1 MTDYGAYASAF
12 ALPPPFR
19 VGRVLVCALGVFERQ
34 WARLL
39 GATLLACLGLFAAI
53 AVLVGI
59 FIGGILLLNQTSGLQ
74 SGLALREPFVL
85 KILLGI
91 PALVL
96 AMAFCGGMIAM
107 PVATVL
113 ADLGGTRPRFG
124 RAFRRGAWRCLALT
138 GIFLLL
144 LVPMAIGMVLLVLPG
159 ILVIAFGSIATM
171 ACIVER
177 AGPIDSLRR
186 AAYLTR
192 GNRWRLVGLALCGM
206 VIGWIPAAV
215 QLLVKDISLLATPER
230 PLLMTLLGTALI
242 VAFNWTLSTIVSLS
256 YGVAYH
262 DLVRLQDGAASEAIA
277 DALES

>member
-19 VGRVLVCALGVFERQ
+19 VRRVLACAFGVFERQ

-39 GATLLACLGLFAAI
+39 GATLLAFLGFFAAG
-53 AVLVGI
+53 AVLVGL
-59 FIGGILLLNQTSGLQ
+59 FLGGLLLLGHVPGQ
-74 SGLALREPFVL
+74 ALLKLSLFRIVL
-85 KILLGI
+85 TV
-91 PALVL
+91 PATAL

-107 PVATVL
+107 PLAAVL

-124 RAFRRGAWRCLALT
+124 HAFYRGAKRCLALL

-144 LVPMAIGMVLLVLPG
+144 LIPMAIGIVLLVLPG
-159 ILVIAFGSIATM
+159 ILVLAFGSIATM
-171 ACIVER
+171 VCIVER
-177 AGPIDSLRR
+177 AGPIESLRR

-192 GNRWRLVGLALCGM
+192 GNRWRLAGLALCGM
-206 VIGWIPAAV
+206 IIGWIPAGV
-215 QLLVKDISLLATPER
+215 QVLVKNISLLATPER
-230 PLLMTLLGTALI
+230 PLLMTVLGTALI
-242 VAFNWTLSTIVSLS
+242 VAFNWALSTVVSLS
-256 YGVAYH
+256 YTVAYH